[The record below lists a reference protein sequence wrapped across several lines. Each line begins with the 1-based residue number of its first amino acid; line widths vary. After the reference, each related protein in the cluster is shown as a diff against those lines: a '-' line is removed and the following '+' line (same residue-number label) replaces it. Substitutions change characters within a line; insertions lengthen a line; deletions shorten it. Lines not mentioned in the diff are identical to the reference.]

1 MHAFVGGVVRQIL
14 VVGGQFRPNPELTSR
29 PDAVTVAMVARLDT
43 VEVDDSAA
51 AAASALCCAKAD
63 EAGTSSIAD
72 AQISDMNLAR
82 PRRLIFMG

>member
-1 MHAFVGGVVRQIL
+1 MRCARFCRWGCPASSG
-14 VVGGQFRPNPELTSR
+14 PNPELTSR

>member
-1 MHAFVGGVVRQIL
+1 
-14 VVGGQFRPNPELTSR
+14 
-29 PDAVTVAMVARLDT
+29 MVARLDT